1 MPRMLIAEPLRIS
14 PFWRALGDFF
24 FPPKCPLCGESLGE
38 NPDDRPCPLCLAE
51 IKFFS
56 HPRCPR
62 CGLGFGETPGEDH
75 LCSGCLTEERYFTMA
90 RALGPYEGLMVEAI
104 SRFKYQGASRLAK
117 PLGTLLAEYKD
128 PDFPFSGF
136 DLILAVPLHRQRLR
150 QRGFNQSLLLARRIS
165 RRHSIPLDFTAL
177 QRTRPT
183 QPQTQLSG
191 SERQKNIRGAFEVRA
206 PEATRDKQILL
217 IDDVFTTGATV
228 QECSKVLLKAG
239 AKRVDVLTLARA
251 LRP

>member
-1 MPRMLIAEPLRIS
+1 MG
-14 PFWRALGDFF
+14 PFWRALVDFF

-38 NPDDRPCPLCLAE
+38 LPLERPCPLCLSE

-62 CGLGFGETPGEDH
+62 CGLGFRETPGDDH
-75 LCSGCLTEERYFTMA
+75 LCSGCLTEERYFTKA
-90 RALGPYEGLMVEAI
+90 RAIAPYEGLMAEAI

-117 PLGTLLAEYKD
+117 PLGALLGEYQD
-128 PDFPFSGF
+128 LEFPFAEF
-136 DLILAVPLHRQRLR
+136 DLILAVPLHPQRLR
-150 QRGFNQSLLLARRIS
+150 QRGFNQSMLLARRLS
-165 RRHSIPLDFTAL
+165 HRHSIPLDFTSL
-177 QRTRPT
+177 QRTRHT
-183 QPQTQLSG
+183 LPQTHLSG
-191 SERQKNIRGAFEVRA
+191 SERQKNIRGAFEVRR
-206 PEATRDKQILL
+206 PEVISGKHVLL

-251 LRP
+251 L